1 MLKIAGNPPTEV
13 IIQLNDGPA
22 HHLHRHAFQ
31 YRQLIERELFGIR
44 RVRDLKIGA
53 LGIISGTLVAAM
65 IGFFDNIF
73 GLMFG
78 IIAQAM
84 NEQAQAALDAE
95 AAAA

>member
-1 MLKIAGNPPTEV
+1 MRRK
-13 IIQLNDGPA
+13 
-22 HHLHRHAFQ
+22 
-31 YRQLIERELFGIR
+31 YRKLIERELFGIR

>member
-1 MLKIAGNPPTEV
+1 MN
-13 IIQLNDGPA
+13 
-22 HHLHRHAFQ
+22 
-31 YRQLIERELFGIR
+31 
-44 RVRDLKIGA
+44 
-53 LGIISGTLVAAM
+53 ISGTLVAAM

-84 NEQAQAALDAE
+84 NEQAQAAMDAE